1 VQLKK
6 NVPSRSKCLQ
16 DCIAMKQR
24 RILATYMRGGTSKGV
39 FFRRSDLPHTPFER
53 DRVLL
58 RAIGSPDPYRQH
70 IDGMGGAT
78 SSTSKVVVVWPS
90 SEPDCDVEYDFG
102 QVAVDK
108 PVIDWSGNC
117 GNLTSAVGPFAITQG
132 MIQVPRHGIAQVHLH
147 NRGMDARIDA
157 YIPMSD
163 GEVVE
168 GGDFELDGVAFPG
181 AEIRLEFLYP
191 GHEAD
196 SSNAPESLFPT
207 GSRMEKLDVPDVGCF
222 DATLTTAGN
231 PTVFVLASQLGL
243 HGNESQSCINTDAA
257 MLAKLEAI
265 RVCGAVRMGMARNS
279 EEAAE
284 VCLHTPKIC
293 FIGMPSEFVAASGRV
308 VSAAEIDLNARI
320 VSMGKLHHAMTGT
333 GAIALG
339 VAAATPGTVVSQLLD
354 GARSSIRFGH
364 ASGSM
369 PVGAEAEESGGT
381 WRVTKV
387 VVSRSAR
394 RLMEGSIF
402 VPADVLAQ
410 HERERA

>member
-1 VQLKK
+1 
-6 NVPSRSKCLQ
+6 
-16 DCIAMKQR
+16 M
-24 RILATYMRGGTSKGV
+24 
-39 FFRRSDLPHTPFER
+39 
-53 DRVLL
+53 
-58 RAIGSPDPYRQH
+58 
-70 IDGMGGAT
+70 DGMGGAT

-90 SEPDCDVEYDFG
+90 SEPGCDVEYDFG

-117 GNLTSAVGPFAITQG
+117 GNLTSAVGPFAISQG
-132 MIQVPRHGIAQVHLH
+132 MLEVPRDGIVQVRLR
-147 NRGMDARIDA
+147 NRGRNARIDA

-181 AEIRLEFLYP
+181 AEIRLEFLDS
-191 GHEAD
+191 GHESD
-196 SSNAPESLFPT
+196 SSGPSDSLFPT
-207 GSRMEKLDVPDVGCF
+207 GLRMETLDVPDLGSF
-222 DATLTTAGN
+222 DATMTTAGN

-243 HGNESQSCINTDAA
+243 QGNEGQTRINTDEA

-265 RVCGAVRMGMARNS
+265 RLCGAVRMGMARNCQ
-279 EEAAE
+279 EAAE
-284 VCLHTPKIC
+284 VCMHTPKVC

-308 VSAAEIDLNARI
+308 VPASEVDLNARI

-339 VAAATPGTVVSQLLD
+339 VAAATPGTLVSQLL
-354 GARSSIRFGH
+354 GGFQSLIRFGH

-369 PVGAEAEESGGT
+369 RVGAESEEINGA

-387 VVSRSAR
+387 VLSRSAR
-394 RLMEGSIF
+394 RLMEGSVF
-402 VPADVLAQ
+402 VPADAFAR
-410 HERERA
+410 HERERD

>member
-1 VQLKK
+1 
-6 NVPSRSKCLQ
+6 
-16 DCIAMKQR
+16 MKQK
-24 RILATYMRGGTSKGV
+24 RISATYMRGGTSKGV
-39 FFRRSDLPHTPFER
+39 FFRRSDLPPNPVER

-58 RAIGSPDPYRQH
+58 RTIGSPDPYRQH
-70 IDGMGGAT
+70 MDGMGGAT

-90 SEPDCDVEYDFG
+90 STPGCDVEYDFG

-117 GNLTSAVGPFAITQG
+117 GNLASAVGPFAITQG
-132 MIQVPRHGIAQVHLH
+132 MLKAPRDGIVQVHLR
-147 NRGMDARIDA
+147 NRGMDTRIDA

-163 GEVVE
+163 GEVAE

-181 AEIRLEFLYP
+181 AEIRLEFLHS
-191 GHEAD
+191 GREAD
-196 SSNAPESLFPT
+196 SSRASGSLFPT
-207 GSRMEKLDVPDVGCF
+207 GLRMEKLDVPEVGSF
-222 DATLTTAGN
+222 DATMTTAGN

-243 HGNESQSCINTDAA
+243 QGNEGQTCINTDAA

-265 RVCGAVRMGMARNS
+265 RLRGTVRMGMARDS
-279 EEAAE
+279 QEAAE

-308 VSAAEIDLNARI
+308 VPAAEIDLNARI

-339 VAAATPGTVVSQLLD
+339 VAAATPGTLVSQLLD
-354 GARSSIRFGH
+354 GVRNSIRFGH

-369 PVGAEAEESGGT
+369 RVGAEAEEIDGT

-387 VVSRSAR
+387 VLSRSAR

-402 VPADVLAQ
+402 VPADVFAPCA
-410 HERERA
+410 RERD

>member
-1 VQLKK
+1 
-6 NVPSRSKCLQ
+6 
-16 DCIAMKQR
+16 MKQK
-24 RILATYMRGGTSKGV
+24 RITATYMRGGTSKGV
-39 FFRRSDLPHTPFER
+39 FFRRSDLPDTHVER

-90 SEPDCDVEYDFG
+90 SAPGCDVEYDFG

-117 GNLTSAVGPFAITQG
+117 GNLSSAVGPFAITQG
-132 MIQVPRHGIAQVHLH
+132 MIQVPRDGIAQVHLH
-147 NRGMDARIDA
+147 NRGMDAWIDA
-157 YIPMSD
+157 YVPMSD

-181 AEIRLEFLYP
+181 AEIQLEFLYP
-191 GHEAD
+191 GQEAD
-196 SSNAPESLFPT
+196 SSPAAGSLFPT
-207 GSRMEKLDVPDVGCF
+207 GLRMEKLDVPGVGSF
-222 DATLTTAGN
+222 DATMTTAGN
-231 PTVFVLASQLGL
+231 PTVFVLACQLGL
-243 HGNESQSCINTDAA
+243 QGNEGQNCINTDAA
-257 MLAKLEAI
+257 ILAKLETI
-265 RVCGAVRMGMARNS
+265 RLFAAVRMGMARNS
-279 EEAAE
+279 QEAAE

-293 FIGMPSEFVAASGRV
+293 FVGMPSEFVAASGRV
-308 VSAAEIDLNARI
+308 VLAAEIDMNARI

-339 VAAATPGTVVSQLLD
+339 VAAATPGTLVSQLLD

-369 PVGAEAEESGGT
+369 RVGAVAEDANGA

-394 RLMEGSIF
+394 RLMEGSVF
-402 VPADVLAQ
+402 VPADVFGP

>member
-1 VQLKK
+1 
-6 NVPSRSKCLQ
+6 
-16 DCIAMKQR
+16 MKQR
-24 RILATYMRGGTSKGV
+24 PIPATYMRGGTSKGV
-39 FFRRSDLPHTPFER
+39 FFRRSDLPHDPFEK

-58 RAIGSPDPYRQH
+58 RTIGSPDPYWQH
-70 IDGMGGAT
+70 MDGMGGAT
-78 SSTSKVVVVWPS
+78 SSTSKVVMVWPS
-90 SEPDCDVEYDFG
+90 SEPGCDVEYDFG

-132 MIQVPRHGIAQVHLH
+132 MLQAPRDGIAQVHLR

-181 AEIRLEFLYP
+181 AEIRLEFLYSD
-191 GHEAD
+191 HEAD
-196 SSNAPESLFPT
+196 SSSASDSLFPT
-207 GSRMEKLDVPDVGCF
+207 GLRMEKLDVSGLGSF
-222 DATLTTAGN
+222 DATMMTAGN

-243 HGNESQSCINTDAA
+243 QGNEGQTCINTDAA

-265 RVCGAVRMGMARNS
+265 RLCGAVRMGMARNS
-279 EEAAE
+279 REAAE

-308 VSAAEIDLNARI
+308 VPVTEIDLNARI

-339 VAAATPGTVVSQLLD
+339 VAAATPGTLVSQLLE
-354 GARSSIRFGH
+354 GARSSICFGH

-369 PVGAEAEESGGT
+369 RVGAEAEESDGT
-381 WRVTKV
+381 GRVTKV
-387 VVSRSAR
+387 VLSRSAR
-394 RLMEGSIF
+394 RLMEGSVF
-402 VPADVLAQ
+402 VPDDVFAPQ
-410 HERERA
+410 ERERD